1 MKVEYV
7 GNDCIVY
14 NSEFSLALTLDCGQ
28 AFRFYEKD
36 GIWYGVVDSGVRVV
50 SSVSGMTAASS

>member
-28 AFRFYEKD
+28 AAFV
-36 GIWYGVVDSGVRVV
+36 IPV
-50 SSVSGMTAASS
+50 